1 MNTIMV
7 DGGSE
12 EAILEE
18 VRERLKDLNPNSIV
32 RVEIHGEDAELLFE
46 GNGAEKLRAIAPTS
60 MNIDLARRW
69 RKN

>member
-1 MNTIMV
+1 MNTITV

-12 EAILEE
+12 EVILEE

-32 RVEIHGEDAELLFE
+32 RVEIRGEDADLLFE
-46 GNGAEKLRAIAPTS
+46 GSVAEKLRAIAPTS
-60 MNIDLARRW
+60 MNINMARMW